1 MRLVTFRDIERYCIE
16 QCLDFGAPQFAVV
29 THFLTALFLLLCA
42 GLDATRIS
50 SESSS
55 THMQVEIS
63 RKKSKPVN
71 VAAELKRHFVLWESR
86 RADAHGGTWNF
97 C

>member
-1 MRLVTFRDIERYCIE
+1 M
-16 QCLDFGAPQFAVV
+16 P
-29 THFLTALFLLLCA
+29 
-42 GLDATRIS
+42 
-50 SESSS
+50 
-55 THMQVEIS
+55 VEIS

-97 C
+97 CWQFQ